1 MTGLTHRRA
10 RVAAVLAGAATLLA
24 VAALGA
30 GAIATPAASPDP
42 SAEPEA
48 SAGAT
53 ADADTEGTEGTKD
66 AESAK
71 DAESTKSAKDA
82 GGTPDAGRPATPPGQ
97 TEQKEAQGNGL
108 GPRSTVPVDCAS
120 ARNHGEYVSGV
131 ARSTPPG
138 PDKAATVAAAAQA
151 DCPAG
156 FRDRPDD

>member
-10 RVAAVLAGAATLLA
+10 RVAAMLAGAATLVA

-42 SAEPEA
+42 SAGPEA

-53 ADADTEGTEGTKD
+53 ADADADGTEST
-66 AESAK
+66 ESAK
-71 DAESTKSAKDA
+71 DAEGTESAKDA